1 MFWFILSQSNKY
13 SINARYLH
21 DFYTTKKNNE
31 MFRLFCRRVINTRL
45 TLDIY
50 TISTRQKKKK

>member
-21 DFYTTKKNNE
+21 DFYMTKKNNVI
-31 MFRLFCRRVINTRL
+31 RVSRKMQCLLLILVLVPHMMTE
-45 TLDIY
+45 
-50 TISTRQKKKK
+50 TIHAG